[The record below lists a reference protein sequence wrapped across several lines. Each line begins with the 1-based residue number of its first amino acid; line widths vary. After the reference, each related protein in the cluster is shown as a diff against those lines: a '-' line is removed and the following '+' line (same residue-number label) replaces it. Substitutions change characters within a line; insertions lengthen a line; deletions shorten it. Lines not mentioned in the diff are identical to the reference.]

1 MVSFQYDFSKD
12 GTIPELTY
20 IHLCYQR
27 KSLQLMSDQLCKQ
40 MGKID
45 EKLAELE
52 SILDDKGSDLLPFS
66 P

>member
-20 IHLCYQR
+20 IYLCYQR
-27 KSLQLMSDQLCKQ
+27 KSLQLMDDQLCKQ
-40 MGKID
+40 IDKID

-52 SILDDKGSDLLPFS
+52 AILDDKGSVLMPFK